1 MRFFSNLLAGCMG
14 LPMPLQLILLLVV
27 GGGSAATLGY
37 VLTGFMGPAAWIVVA
52 GVFLVVLLILGF
64 VLLVKWMR
72 KRRANP
78 MERDI
83 VGQAGAAPQAV
94 SAASRRAA
102 LDDLRRNFEAGVAKF
117 RAAGKNLYSLPW
129 YMVVG
134 EPGSGKTEAVR
145 HSCIGFPPGLHDPLQ
160 GAGGTINMNW
170 WFTDKAVILDTAGRL
185 MFEEVPAGTTSEWQ
199 EFLRLLRIYRY
210 NCPVNG
216 LVLVIPADTLITDT
230 ADQIKAKANKIAEQL
245 HQIQRVLEVRFPVFV
260 VITKCDLINGF
271 REFFDGVTDP
281 DLQQQILGWS
291 NPAPLDD
298 RFNPEL
304 LSQHL
309 EMVCDRLRRR
319 RLGLMID
326 PIHTED
332 PTGHRVDQVD
342 ALYALPQSLARIAPR
357 LRHYLDHVF
366 AGGEWTGKPLFM
378 RGIYFTSS
386 MREGHAL
393 DEELAE
399 ALSVP
404 VQSIQEAREW
414 DRERSYFLKDLFLEK
429 IFRERGLVTRAI
441 HAGKQRRRR
450 RAIVLTTGFLSVAV
464 LAFFTWFGARS
475 LRNSIGIHRDHW
487 VAAADTKNWRRDDE
501 KGPEY
506 WKPIVAF
513 DFVGSTDYTYNGQSL
528 IKVGGEEVRVAQFH
542 AKLAE
547 LAAQPIK
554 VPWVF
559 WLAKLGTDLTS
570 DRLAAQRLILERSV
584 LRPLVDA
591 VRQKMVLPDGE
602 AAREEALKA
611 GWPDDFT
618 RALAELIRLE
628 APDAELPDLAPLFQC
643 ALYRRPDKEES
654 KEADKKYEQYILNLR
669 QYEKDSEGLVM
680 ALRWLAAQQKGQ
692 PGAARQALAAAT
704 PHATR
709 AIHDGVERY
718 IRHWTARAERD
729 ARQLDDLVKLKE
741 FILKDYRDAEQRLL
755 DSDEEFGPRLER
767 PTEKKVEVIRDAL
780 AAWQAR
786 LDELD
791 QLRAKA
797 ESKLAALSVLDGPI
811 SPIFDK
817 STSAIVKDV
826 SEAFTKFRIQASLV
840 PSAPTPAEAAPTAP
854 DATPKPPEA
863 PSPDAKR
870 WKDMAATIN
879 GRLSEALERLRKVV
893 PAAVTAD
900 IRRVDAEFLN
910 QLDAGKV
917 LMDRLVKD
925 GLLKARKE
933 PKARLYELRMLMY
946 RLGDAERGK
955 GDAVPEV
962 VSLAK
967 GVEAVEDAVASAC
980 TQITELQELKPDGFR
995 FKDAAAVSAF
1005 TAKQLAMPQRIYK
1018 ALSDALTKAPDAP
1031 EKVATEVE
1039 RTAKALPAIIRAKLP
1054 CTNLKGGP
1062 YDVKYHPE
1070 AVRKAIAVC
1079 REAGLVLADRKH
1091 NILEREKLDTMRA
1104 VWQGAI
1110 AKYVTGPY
1118 LAYWTQTV
1126 PRDLE
1131 SQGVDWAPF
1140 AQEVERTDFFE
1151 VFVTLRDVGTAMGNA
1166 MHSDIEQALPTDAR
1180 QAFTAARENVQAQV
1194 RKLNNEVYVQRCRL
1208 VRANWC
1214 KLGAD
1219 PFKARSTLAIQLDD
1233 DVFEQYLPFEWKNPE
1248 EFLDK
1253 YWTELTYEFLRLLC
1267 DGAAKQ
1273 GRGLLDDLT
1282 RRYSRFPLVRPQE
1295 QGKPLAA
1302 AEVTEA
1308 RKIVEALVLQWKESP
1323 APPPAPE
1330 GERATRGRAVVRKRL
1345 EEIRRL
1351 RIPPAEWEWLKKVKA
1366 VLDGLPTADRALKC
1380 ELWVPAAQPNPTAA
1394 HRWVHIR
1401 VLQGGKEIGKGN
1413 TLPAADY
1420 KVCDLWY
1427 PGEKV
1432 EIDLYRNPVDPEP
1445 NRAVVV
1451 DDPWAM
1457 VRLLHPGKLTDPL
1470 HPGDKF
1476 SHLWDVEKPTEKK
1489 EVFDPVKRNIL
1500 LTIED
1505 DQRQPRLLRL
1515 RLEFEKGLPRIEDWP
1530 ASGGQ

>member
-1 MRFFSNLLAGCMG
+1 MKFFSNLLASCMG
-14 LPMPLQLILLLVV
+14 LPMPLQLVLLLVV
-27 GGGSAATLGY
+27 GGGGAAGLGY
-37 VLTGFMGPAAWIVVA
+37 VFTTFMGPAAWIVIA
-52 GVFLVVLLILGF
+52 GAFVVLLLIMGF
-64 VLLVKWMR
+64 VLLVKWSR

-78 MERDI
+78 MEREI

-170 WFTDKAVILDTAGRL
+170 WFTDKAVVLDTAGRL
-185 MFEEVPAGTTSEWQ
+185 MFEEVPAGSTSEWQ

-230 ADQIKAKANKIAEQL
+230 ADQIKGKANKIAEQL

-291 NPAPLDD
+291 NPAPLDE

-319 RLGLMID
+319 RLGIMID
-326 PIHTED
+326 PVHTED
-332 PTGHRVDQVD
+332 PGGHRVDQVD

-429 IFRERGLVTRAI
+429 IFKERGLVTRAI

-450 RAIVLTTGFLSVAV
+450 RAIVLTAGFLSVAV

-475 LRNSIGIHRDHW
+475 LRNSIGMHRDHW
-487 VAAADTKNWRRDDE
+487 VAAADAKNWRRDDE
-501 KGPEY
+501 AKGPEY

-528 IKVGGEEVRVAQFH
+528 IKVGGDEVRVAQFH
-542 AKLAE
+542 ASLAE
-547 LAAQPIK
+547 LAARPIT

-591 VRQKMVLPDGE
+591 VRQKMALPDGE

-618 RALAELIRLE
+618 PALAELIRLE

-643 ALYRRPDKEES
+643 ALYRRPDREEN
-654 KEADKKYEQYILNLR
+654 KAGDEKYKKYVANFEQYA
-669 QYEKDSEGLVM
+669 KDRDGLVQ
-680 ALRWLAAQQKGQ
+680 ALRWMAQQQKGQ
-692 PGAARQALAAAT
+692 GGAVRQALAAGT
-704 PHATR
+704 RHATR
-709 AIHDGVERY
+709 AVHDGVERY
-718 IRHWTARAERD
+718 IRHWAAQGEAAT
-729 ARQLDDLVKLKE
+729 RQLDDLVRLKDA
-741 FILKDYRDAEQRLL
+741 ILKDYRDAEQRLL
-755 DSDEEFGPRLER
+755 DTDEEFGPRLER

-791 QLRAKA
+791 QIRAKT
-797 ESKLAALSVLDGPI
+797 ENKLAAFPEGPI
-811 SPIFDK
+811 SPLFDK
-817 STSAIVKDV
+817 ATGAIVKEV
-826 SEAFTKFRIQASLV
+826 AEAFSKFRIQAGLV
-840 PSAPTPAEAAPTAP
+840 PSAPSPAEAGAE
-854 DATPKPPEA
+854 PKPPEA
-863 PSPDAKR
+863 PNPDAER
-870 WKDMAATIN
+870 WKALAAAIN
-879 GRLSEALERLRKVV
+879 ARLSEALERLRKVV

-910 QLDAGKV
+910 QLDVAKV

-925 GLLKARKE
+925 ELLKPKKE
-933 PKARLYELRMLMY
+933 PKVRLYELRMLMY

-967 GVEAVEDAVASAC
+967 GVEAIEDAVASAC
-980 TQITELQELKPDGFR
+980 TQVTELQELKPDAFR
-995 FKDAAAVSAF
+995 FKDAGAVSAF

-1018 ALSDALTKAPDAP
+1018 ALSDALSKAPDAP
-1031 EKVATEVE
+1031 EKVGAEVE
-1039 RTAKALPAIIRAKLP
+1039 RAAQALPAVNRLKLP
-1054 CTNLKGGP
+1054 CTNLKGGA

-1070 AVRKAIAVC
+1070 AVRKVLGVC

-1118 LAYWTQTV
+1118 LAYWTQAV

-1131 SQGVDWAPF
+1131 SQGADWAPF

-1151 VFVTLRDVGTAMGNA
+1151 VFVTLTEVGTALSNA
-1166 MHSDIEQALPTDAR
+1166 MHPDIEQALPADAR

-1194 RKLNNEVYVQRCRL
+1194 RKLKNDIYLQRCRL
-1208 VRANWC
+1208 VRTNWC

-1219 PFKARSTLAIQLDD
+1219 PFKARSILAVQLDD
-1233 DVFEQYLPFEWKNPE
+1233 EVFEQYLPFEWRNPE

-1253 YWTELTYEFLRLLC
+1253 YWTDLTYEFLRLLS

-1273 GRGLLDDLT
+1273 GRGMVDDLT

-1295 QGKPLAA
+1295 LGKPLTAV
-1302 AEVTEA
+1302 EVTAA
-1308 RKIVEALVLQWKESP
+1308 RKIVEALVLQWKETP
-1323 APPPAPE
+1323 APPPPPE

-1351 RIPPAEWEWLKKVKA
+1351 RIPPAEWEWLKQVKV
-1366 VLDGLPTADRALKC
+1366 VLDGLPTADRALRC
-1380 ELWVPAAQPNPTAA
+1380 ELWVPATQPTPTAA

-1401 VLQGGKEIGKGN
+1401 VLQGGKEVGKGN

-1420 KVCDLWY
+1420 KLADLWY

-1432 EIDLYRNPVDPEP
+1432 EVHLYQNPVDPEP
-1445 NRAVVV
+1445 KRAVVV

-1457 VRLLHPGKLTDPL
+1457 VRLLHAGKLIDPL

-1500 LTIED
+1500 LSIED
-1505 DQRQPRLLRL
+1505 DQHQPRLLRL